1 MSSHVAVRRGSVQSR
16 ASRDKPP
23 RPKSSTSAFRRAPV
37 LVTMMFS
44 GFKSRWMT
52 PRACAQ
58 ESASSTCVMRCTVS
72 APGEAALAREDLLQ
86 RRAGDVLEDRVEP
99 AALGLARVEQ
109 ADDVGVRKP
118 GAEP

>member
-16 ASRDKPP
+16 ASRAKPP

-72 APGEAALAREDLLQ
+72 PQPRQPSRARTSFS
-86 RRAGDVLEDRVEP
+86 VEP
-99 AALGLARVEQ
+99 GTYSKTA
-109 ADDVGVRKP
+109 
-118 GAEP
+118 

>member
-16 ASRDKPP
+16 ASRAKPP

-52 PRACAQ
+52 PRVRAG
-58 ESASSTCVMRCTVS
+58 ERVEHLRHEVHGLT
-72 APGEAALAREDLLQ
+72 PGEAALAGKDLLQ

-99 AALGLARVEQ
+99 AALGL
-109 ADDVGVRKP
+109 
-118 GAEP
+118 